1 MDPEPV
7 VGSEISSLGREG
19 WSRMDHL
26 DNNHLDFSVLDDD
39 NTLNNEL
46 FGAGTTP
53 TTTTNTTVE
62 ESMQTKQMRIFL
74 RLLMS
79 MATIFIMR
87 ILFST
92 WIVNTSL
99 NIIIPGVMKSVGA
112 NMAMFRPITFSTSI
126 SIVLLVFVLFPSK
139 V

>member
-1 MDPEPV
+1 MYN
-7 VGSEISSLGREG
+7 
-19 WSRMDHL
+19 L
-26 DNNHLDFSVLDDD
+26 DNNNHLDFSVLDDD
-39 NTLNNEL
+39 KTLYNEL

>member
-1 MDPEPV
+1 
-7 VGSEISSLGREG
+7 
-19 WSRMDHL
+19 MDHL

-53 TTTTNTTVE
+53 TTTNTTVE

-79 MATIFIMR
+79 MATIFMMR